1 MTDRLSRRSFLH
13 YGATAVTGSVMV
25 RAVGAQHAAPL
36 PVHTDFEL
44 EEATVAQLQDSMR
57 TGARTSR
64 SICVAY
70 LARIAQL
77 DPQLHSVLETNPD
90 ALAIADRLDAERK
103 ANRVRG
109 PLHGIPVLVKDNIAT
124 GDRMMTTAG
133 SLALA
138 GVTPP
143 RDAPLVARLRA
154 AGAVILGKTNLSE
167 WANIRSNQSSSGWSA
182 RGGQCANPYALVRN
196 PCGSSSGTGAAIA
209 ASFAEVTIG
218 TETDGSIVCPS
229 SACSLV
235 GVKPTVGLIDGAGII
250 PIAHS
255 QDTAGPMA
263 RTVADASAL
272 LAALSGHDY

>member
-13 YGATAVTGSVMV
+13 YSATAVTGSVMV
-25 RAVGAQHAAPL
+25 RAVGPQHAAPL
-36 PVHTDFEL
+36 PIHTDFEL
-44 EEATVAQLQDSMR
+44 EEASVAQLQDSMR

-90 ALAIADRLDAERK
+90 ALAIADRRDAERR

-167 WANIRSNQSSSGWSA
+167 CAHIRSTQSSSGWGA
-182 RGGQCANPYALVRN
+182 RGGQCANPYALDRN
-196 PCGSSSGTGAAIA
+196 PCGSSSGTGPSIE
-209 ASFAEVTIG
+209 ASFAAVVVG
-218 TETDGSIVCPS
+218 T
-229 SACSLV
+229 
-235 GVKPTVGLIDGAGII
+235 
-250 PIAHS
+250 
-255 QDTAGPMA
+255 
-263 RTVADASAL
+263 
-272 LAALSGHDY
+272 